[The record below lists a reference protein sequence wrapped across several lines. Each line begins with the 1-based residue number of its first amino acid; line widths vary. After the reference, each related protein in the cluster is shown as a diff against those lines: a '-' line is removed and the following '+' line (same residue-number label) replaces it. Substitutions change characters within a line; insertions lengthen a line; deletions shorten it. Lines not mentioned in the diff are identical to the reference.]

1 MKNKSDKIEELEFLL
16 KLILTKLE
24 KIEQLLSNFNLEDM
38 ESIKVANKLVLA
50 FSIPVLKAIEASI
63 KIRNLIKKR
72 TLDDISRTIIE
83 VLAIKDGISIS
94 ELTRKIREIRGKA
107 SRRIV
112 SERLKLLEKEGILTI
127 ERKGSRAII
136 KLSEKYDKNSN
147 NN

>member
-38 ESIKVANKLVLA
+38 ESIKIANKLVLA
-50 FSIPVLKAIEASI
+50 FSIPALKAIEASI

-112 SERLKLLEKEGILTI
+112 SERLKLLEKEGILII